1 MKLRIGHLYP
11 DLLNLYGDR
20 GNLIALRQRCLWRGI
35 ECEILP
41 LSLGQPFTAADYDL
55 LFLGGGQDHEQNL
68 LLSDLIDL
76 KGPALREAIEADLP
90 VLCVCGGYQLMGRYY
105 QEADGRRIEGLGVLD
120 LYTEAIHERMIGD
133 VIAEAPFLAE
143 QGRDSL
149 LIGFENHSGRT
160 WLGPGVRP
168 LAHVRTGH
176 GNNGRDK
183 TEGAVYKQVYGTYLH
198 GSFLPKNPEMADQ
211 LILKALQSRHHELDV
226 LTPLP
231 NELENRARQSIL
243 ASHN

>member
-35 ECEILP
+35 ECEIRP
-41 LSLGQPFTAADYDL
+41 LSLGQPFIASEYDL

-68 LLSDLIDL
+68 LLNDLIDL
-76 KGPALREAIEADLP
+76 KGPALREAIEDNLP

-105 QEADGRRIEGLGVLD
+105 QEANGRRIEGLGVLD
-120 LYTEAIHERMIGD
+120 LYTEARLDRMIGD
-133 VIAEAPFLAE
+133 VIAEAPVLAE
-143 QGRDSL
+143 QKKDAL

-160 WLGPGVRP
+160 WLGAGVRP
-168 LAHVRTGH
+168 LAQVRTGH
-176 GNNGRDK
+176 GNNGQDQ

-198 GSFLPKNPEMADQ
+198 GSFLPKNPEMADW
-211 LILKALQSRHHELDV
+211 LILKALQSKNRELEV
-226 LTPLP
+226 LAPLP
-231 NELENRARQSIL
+231 SEMENRTRQSIL
-243 ASHN
+243 ARYR